1 MAIIKLNNNA
11 LTSVTELPSGLGGDP
26 DVKVDVARLGLRVF
40 ANQNLAK
47 QNSNSASYD
56 VFQDSTGITNL
67 TNCSRDSDEFISS
80 ISSVNDANAL
90 EVFDADSLTTGNF
103 TGQTLVGQ
111 RGDAKITEASDN
123 GQTVN
128 SDHPFSNGK
137 SWQTD
142 GYGGTNNGFFASA
155 HTGSNASGW
164 ANFGSGAFT
173 VEWFVKFVAFSAPSG
188 HRYLYDWATGS
199 DTNRMS
205 MAFDSSGSRVN
216 SFNGTI
222 GIGYVSSGSEYGD
235 FSTSAWRHVAWVR
248 DSSNNLAQFVD
259 GTRRG
264 TGTGSTSLNYSSSS
278 KLALLQRHESSADSS
293 THARMANMRISN
305 IARYDPTSSSI
316 TVPTSKLAIA
326 TTTSNATGSF
336 EGVAITA
343 GSSTSKMGAVITYKD
358 HAGTNALNSDLVL
371 KLSADNGS
379 NFSTATL
386 TALPDFSSGVKCCSV
401 ADLSVTAGT
410 QLKYKIEFANQSSGS
425 KECRVTGVSLQY

>member
-128 SDHPFSNGK
+128 ADHPFSDGK

-379 NFSTATL
+379 NYSTATL
-386 TALPDFSSGVKCCSV
+386 SALPDFSSGVK
-401 ADLSVTAGT
+401 LQIY
-410 QLKYKIEFANQSSGS
+410 QLQLVHN
-425 KECRVTGVSLQY
+425 